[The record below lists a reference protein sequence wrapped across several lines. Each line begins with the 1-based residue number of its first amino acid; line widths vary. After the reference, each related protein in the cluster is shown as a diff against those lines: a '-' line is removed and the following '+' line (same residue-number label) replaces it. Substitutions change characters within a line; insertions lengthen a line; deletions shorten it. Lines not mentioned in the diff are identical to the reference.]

1 MLLEKSPG
9 LFGTIYIKPLVFNVQ
24 YQDII
29 QRPDA
34 YYTDEPPW
42 YYQWRTKAKEW
53 EYEQEVRL
61 VMPNPSGMYA
71 AFTPQQAKENKL
83 DKTWDWKEI
92 HQYMPLKG
100 DCFESIYF
108 GINTDPN
115 EKEKIINYARKH
127 LNPNIKLYQMT
138 VDENAFRL
146 KATEIE

>member
-1 MLLEKSPG
+1 
-9 LFGTIYIKPLVFNVQ
+9 VQ

-29 QRPDA
+29 QRPSGRIN
-34 YYTDEPPW
+34 PW
-42 YYQWRTKAKEW
+42 HYQLSTKAKDW

-61 VMPNPSGMYA
+61 IAENPSGMYA
-71 AFTPQQAKENKL
+71 AFTPQQAKENKPN
-83 DKTWDWKEI
+83 KIWDWKEI

-100 DCFESIYF
+100 ECFDSIYF
-108 GINTDPN
+108 GINTDPKD
-115 EKEKIINYARKH
+115 KEKIINHARKH